1 MRSNSL
7 ELPEPG
13 FYCRGMKRISI
24 FMLVFS
30 LCAGANLRAQDAA
43 TQERLA
49 KLKGEVENLQD
60 TDELHRK
67 QIEALSR
74 EVQHLREQVG
84 KPTGNY
90 ASQDALNDLSKKFQ
104 EKLQEIDNKRIEDN
118 KRVAKLVADLEKAL
132 RTGSKPVKV
141 TGNEKS
147 SGGGDLDKGKESG
160 GNSSASKDGYEH
172 TVASGDT
179 FSTIAQAYREKGVK
193 VTADQIQKANP
204 NVTPEKMKV
213 GTVLF
218 IPKPEK

>member
-1 MRSNSL
+1 
-7 ELPEPG
+7 
-13 FYCRGMKRISI
+13 MKRISI

-43 TQERLA
+43 TQERLS
-49 KLKGEVENLQD
+49 KLQGQIEDLQD
-60 TDELHRK
+60 TKELQRK

-118 KRVAKLVADLEKAL
+118 KRAAKVVADLEKAL
-132 RTGSKPVKV
+132 RAGTKPPKGA
-141 TGNEKS
+141 GNEKG
-147 SGGGDLDKGKESG
+147 SGGGDSDKGKGKEKEG
-160 GNSSASKDGYEH
+160 GGSSPDSKDGFEH